1 MGFVF
6 PPYQVGPYSDGTQ
19 SVDVPASVL
28 LPYVGAAYA
37 GLFARG

>member
-1 MGFVF
+1 VF

-19 SVDVPASVL
+19 TVDVPASVRA
-28 LPYVGAAYA
+28 PHVGTAYA